1 MQKLAGELKDNDDRN
16 QEIVLK
22 ILQVRTVGGMYVC
35 MYMYVYYT
43 YSTGVIY
50 FTFTPVPNEGMG
62 KRAQL
67 QKWGRE
73 KEHAGWW
80 WLAGFLSPYVS
91 W

>member
-22 ILQVRTVGGMYVC
+22 ILQVRTVGGMYV
-35 MYMYVYYT
+35 YYT

-50 FTFTPVPNEGMG
+50 ITLTPVPNEGMG

-67 QKWGRE
+67 QK
-73 KEHAGWW
+73 
-80 WLAGFLSPYVS
+80 
-91 W
+91 